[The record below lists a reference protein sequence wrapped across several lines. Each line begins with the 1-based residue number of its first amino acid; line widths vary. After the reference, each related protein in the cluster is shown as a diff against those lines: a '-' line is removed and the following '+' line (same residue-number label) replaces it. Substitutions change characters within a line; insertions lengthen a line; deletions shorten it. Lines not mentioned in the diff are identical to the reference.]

1 MSTHIVS
8 KKAPVVDTTTETSF
22 SMPPAGLEIASP
34 PAGFVPTNGADYRG
48 VNPSKAEL
56 AVLGGA
62 VMELQ
67 GCPNLTAV
75 FGKAVSNP
83 ALLLGV
89 FGAASAWSST
99 RAKSSAF
106 DEYCRTEEG
115 LAWLDLRNTLRKVQP
130 VIMQAIAA
138 DPVTAAQFTNL
149 GRLLTA
155 KSAAAQ
161 RAVATRKANKETEA
175 KGETVTR
182 GYAAKAKQKAAAK
195 AALAEKL
202 AAQAGQAGV
211 TMAVSPA
218 GQAAAGGTAAPV
230 GTQVAA
236 AASPVGD
243 TSSAAP
249 VAVNGVVAAAVPN
262 AVAHS

>member
-161 RAVATRKANKETEA
+161 RAVATRKANKEKEA

-202 AAQAGQAGV
+202 AAQAA
-211 TMAVSPA
+211 P
-218 GQAAAGGTAAPV
+218 AAPV
-230 GTQVAA
+230 VSVPA
-236 AASPVGD
+236 
-243 TSSAAP
+243 TSSSAP
-249 VAVNGVVAAAVPN
+249 AAVNGVVATTGATPA
-262 AVAHS
+262 AHS